1 MSPSHAGYKSSSPIT
16 RDSSPR
22 ENKAAVSRREDAGQ
36 VRAAEVLSRG
46 PEVHISHGHT
56 EEVLVIILM

>member
-1 MSPSHAGYKSSSPIT
+1 MPPSDAGYKSSSPVT
-16 RDSSPR
+16 KDSSPR
-22 ENKAAVSRREDAGQ
+22 ENRAAVSRREDAGQ

-56 EEVLVIILM
+56 E